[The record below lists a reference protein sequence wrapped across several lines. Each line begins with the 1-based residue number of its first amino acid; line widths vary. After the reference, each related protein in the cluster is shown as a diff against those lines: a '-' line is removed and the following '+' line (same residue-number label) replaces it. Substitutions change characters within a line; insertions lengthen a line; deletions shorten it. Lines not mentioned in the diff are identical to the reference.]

1 MQQGVIAPPG
11 TTTFE
16 MPVSKEIY
24 EAMQGISNKR
34 KEKIDSMLDKNVPAW
49 KKWIMKKSMKIGKL
63 FTYTMRIEGIPP
75 NKGEMVREKITL
87 MCGEKKLDHIIFTVK
102 IDESPALWELM
113 PKQDHNTE
121 VPGYIG

>member
-11 TTTFE
+11 TTTFA

-34 KEKIDSMLDKNVPAW
+34 KEKIDSMLDKNVPTW
-49 KKWIMKKSMKIGKL
+49 KRWIMKKFKIGKL
-63 FTYTMRIEGIPP
+63 FAYAMRIEGISTK
-75 NKGEMVREKITL
+75 KGEMVREKITL
-87 MCGEKKLDHIIFTVK
+87 MCGNKELDHIIFTVK
-102 IDESPALWELM
+102 IEESPALWEMM
-113 PKQDHNTE
+113 PRTDHNTE